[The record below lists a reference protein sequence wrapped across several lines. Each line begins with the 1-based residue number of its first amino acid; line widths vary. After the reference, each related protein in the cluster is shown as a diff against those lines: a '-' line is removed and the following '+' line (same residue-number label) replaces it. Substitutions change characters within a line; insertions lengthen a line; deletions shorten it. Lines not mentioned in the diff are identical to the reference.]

1 MNSKKKM
8 LFHIL
13 QVAFSN
19 LSTIVSGVIIGFVI
33 PKILSV
39 EGYGLYK
46 IFTLYASYLGFCS
59 LGIIDGIVLEY
70 GGVDYEK
77 VDRPLFR
84 GFFQSYL
91 LVNIAFSVILATVG
105 VLFIGGRFCFILEML
120 ALDLL
125 GLNIS
130 GYYQQISQITQRFR
144 EFSIRKVLQSVAN
157 IINVG
162 IMLLIL
168 LKYDSVEY
176 SLYII
181 LTVVVNLLLAGW
193 YIYTY
198 RDLSFGK
205 TIEKK
210 DLFSQVVS
218 LIKKGFP
225 LLFANLCSSL
235 ILSID
240 RQFVSILFPARSYA
254 VYAFAYNMLSLIT
267 IATSAIATVI
277 YPYLKRL
284 SAIEMKRTFTYLVSL
299 MIISISAINVAYYPL
314 ARVVNL
320 ILPNYQESIPIFRII
335 FPGLTIS
342 SAITIVFH
350 NYYKSLGMSF
360 SYFKK
365 SVIIL
370 ILSCITNSI
379 AYYWFKNMFSI
390 SIASIITM
398 IIWYSY
404 VERWFIKHY
413 EYKNMKNLIYLLS
426 MMAWFY
432 IATSF
437 SGLIFGCIIYCIGY
451 VLLTGMFFKNQIVA
465 LFKKRKQYLGDF

>member
-1 MNSKKKM
+1 MTNKKKM

-59 LGIIDGIVLEY
+59 LGIIDGIVLDY
-70 GGVDYEK
+70 GGIDYEK
-77 VDRPLFR
+77 IDRPLFR

-91 LVNIAFSVILATVG
+91 IVNIVFSIVLAFVG
-105 VLFIGGRFCFILEML
+105 VFFVGGRFGFILVML
-120 ALDLL
+120 ALDLI

-162 IMLLIL
+162 IMIL
-168 LKYDSVEY
+168 VFLRYESVEY

-193 YIYTY
+193 YVYTY

-205 TIEKK
+205 TIDKK
-210 DLFSQVVS
+210 DLLAQVVS

-240 RQFVSILFPARSYA
+240 RQFVSILFPAKSYA

-284 SAIEMKRTFTYLVSL
+284 SAKEMKSTFTYLVSL
-299 MIISISAINVAYYPL
+299 MLIIISAINVAYYPL
-314 ARVVNL
+314 ACVVNW
-320 ILPNYQESIPIFRII
+320 ILPNYQGSIPIFRII

-342 SAITIVFH
+342 SVITIVFH

-370 ILSCITNSI
+370 VLSCIANGV
-379 AYYWFKNMFSI
+379 AYCCFKNMFSI

-398 IIWYSY
+398 IIWYCY
-404 VERWFIKHY
+404 VERWFIRHY
-413 EYKNMKNLIYLLS
+413 EYKNTKNLIYLVS
-426 MMAWFY
+426 MMACFY
-432 IATSF
+432 LSTTF
-437 SGLIFGCIIYCIGY
+437 SGMLYSCIIYCIGY
-451 VLLTGMFFKNQIVA
+451 ILLTGMFFRNQIVE
-465 LFKKRKQYLGDF
+465 LLKKRK

>member
-1 MNSKKKM
+1 MTNKKKM
-8 LFHIL
+8 LFHII

-33 PKILSV
+33 PKILSI

-70 GGVDYEK
+70 GGVEYERI
-77 VDRPLFR
+77 DRPLFR
-84 GFFQSYL
+84 GFFQSYFV
-91 LVNIAFSVILATVG
+91 VNIVFSIVLACIG
-105 VLFIGGRFCFILEML
+105 VFIIDDRFRFILIML
-120 ALDLL
+120 ALDLI

-130 GYYQQISQITQRFR
+130 GYYQQISQITQRFK
-144 EFSIRKVLQSVAN
+144 EYSIRKVLQSLAT

-162 IMLLIL
+162 IMVLIYL
-168 LKYDSVEY
+168 RYRSVDY
-176 SLYII
+176 KLYIV
-181 LTVVVNLLLAGW
+181 LSVSVNLLLAGW
-193 YIYTY
+193 YVYTY
-198 RDLSFGK
+198 RELSFGK
-205 TIEKK
+205 TIRKK
-210 DLFSQVVS
+210 CLLGKVVF

-225 LLFANLCSSL
+225 LLFANLCSSM

-240 RQFVSILFPARSYA
+240 RQFVSVLFPAESYA

-284 SAIEMKRTFTYLVSL
+284 SAEEMRNSFSYLVSL
-299 MIISISAINVAYYPL
+299 MLILLSAVNIAYYPL
-314 ARVVNL
+314 VCIVNQ
-320 ILPNYQESIPIFRII
+320 ILPNYQGSIEIFRII

-342 SAITIVFH
+342 SVITIVFH
-350 NYYKSLGMSF
+350 NYYKSLGLSF

-370 ILSCITNSI
+370 VLSCIANAI
-379 AYYWFKNMFSI
+379 AYYCFKDMLCI

-398 IIWYSY
+398 IIWYCY
-404 VERWFIKHY
+404 VERWFIKNY
-413 EYKNMKNLIYLLS
+413 RYKNTKNLIYLLLTIVL
-426 MMAWFY
+426 FY
-432 IATSF
+432 VATSF
-437 SGLIFGCIIYCIGY
+437 DSMLFSCILYCLCY
-451 VLLTGMFFKNQIVA
+451 LLLTVVCFRNLLAKI
-465 LFKKRKQYLGDF
+465 LSIK